1 MMSLENISRVLL
13 SLILFPMLAIGLY
26 HRLRAAATKEKLDR
40 RQEGMVI
47 LITLRL
53 VGLGL
58 WVLVFAWLISP
69 SALSGFAVE
78 LPAWLRVS
86 GFGMGLIAMA
96 WFWWVFRSLGKN
108 ITDTVVT
115 RKEHTMVRH
124 GPYRWVR
131 HPLYTGIVPFG
142 LAIAMLT
149 ANWLIVALA
158 AVTFGILAVRT
169 RVEERNLVARFGDSY
184 REYMESTGRFFPK
197 LGG

>member
-1 MMSLENISRVLL
+1 MTDVNQLSRVLL
-13 SLILFPMLAIGLY
+13 SMILFPMFAIGLY

-40 RQEGMVI
+40 RQEGLVI

-69 SALSGFAVE
+69 SAFSGFALE
-78 LPAWLRVS
+78 LPAWLRFS

-115 RKEHTMVRH
+115 RKEHTLVRH

-131 HPLYTGIVPFG
+131 HPLYTGIVPFA
-142 LAIAMLT
+142 LAISMLT
-149 ANWLIVALA
+149 ANWPIMAMAVA
-158 AVTFGILAVRT
+158 TFGFLAVRT

-184 REYMESTGRFFPK
+184 RDYMKSTGRFFPK
-197 LGG
+197 LGD